1 MSPSPALTRHLRV
14 DAAPTTQPL
23 LVRMLRAPARR
34 ALARWFGLRL
44 EGLECLPPQGP
55 YILAANHH
63 NYLDGLVLAAVVPEP
78 VHFIVMPR
86 VYRATP
92 IHPLFHRHVGSIEL
106 DPARPEPGALRRALG
121 HLADGGVVGIFPEGP
136 FSVRGRL
143 ERGLP
148 GVALLAL
155 RSGVPV
161 VPAGIHGTYEALRG
175 RRFYVPRRHPLIV
188 RFGAP
193 RRFVRDGAR
202 GRDARAGV
210 TRRIMDDIAAL
221 LP

>member
-14 DAAPTTQPL
+14 DAATTPQPL
-23 LVRMLRAPARR
+23 LVRTLRAPARR

-44 EGLECLPPQGP
+44 EGLECLPSHGP

-78 VHFIVMPR
+78 IHFIVMPR
-86 VYRATP
+86 VYRATS
-92 IHPLFHRHVGSIEL
+92 IHPLFHQHVGSIEL

-121 HLADGGVVGIFPEGP
+121 YLADGGVVGIFPEGP

-175 RRFYVPRRHPLIV
+175 RRFYVPRRHPLTV
-188 RFGAP
+188 RFGEP
-193 RRFVRDGAR
+193 RRFVRDGAL
-202 GRDARAGV
+202 GRDAREGV